1 MTIRNILLTGV
12 LAASSLLA
20 GCASHAY
27 VAAYVP
33 GPPAQPYVVGAVGY
47 APGPGYVWA
56 DGYWDLRGSR
66 WVWAEGH
73 WVHAPRPH
81 AYWAPAHWEQTNHGW
96 RRMEG
101 HWRRD

>member
-1 MTIRNILLTGV
+1 VKLRYLLLSGV

-33 GPPAQPYVVGAVGY
+33 GPPPRPYAMGAVGY

-56 DGYWDLRGSR
+56 DGFWDLRGGR
-66 WVWAEGH
+66 WAWSEGH
-73 WVHAPRPH
+73 WMRPPRARAYWVAPR
-81 AYWAPAHWEQTNHGW
+81 WVQTNHGW

-101 HWRRD
+101 HWR